1 MGLAARV
8 TLVVL
13 LVAVLLPALAS
24 ACPLCKDAKSDTDY
38 PGGTASLSS
47 GFYYSIL
54 LMVAAPFLVVGG
66 LIFRIVLGRRRLLL
80 RRKYPRGRCPSPGSL
95 PTPGERSPEALSPH
109 NSRTTPAVP
118 RILGVQGAP
127 RAPCAGKPA

>member
-1 MGLAARV
+1 MRIAARIA
-8 TLVVL
+8 LAVL

-24 ACPLCKDAKSDTDY
+24 ACPLCKDAKADTDY

-66 LIFRIVLGRRRLLL
+66 LVFRIALARRRMASLAA
-80 RRKYPRGRCPSPGSL
+80 RRSAAPAPV
-95 PTPGERSPEALSPH
+95 
-109 NSRTTPAVP
+109 SRLVP
-118 RILGVQGAP
+118 DSGGAQP
-127 RAPCAGKPA
+127 

>member
-1 MGLAARV
+1 MRIAARIA
-8 TLVVL
+8 LAVL

-24 ACPLCKDAKSDTDY
+24 ACPLCKDAKADTDY

-66 LIFRIVLGRRRLLL
+66 LILRIALARRRMA
-80 RRKYPRGRCPSPGSL
+80 
-95 PTPGERSPEALSPH
+95 ALAVQEPAAPAPV
-109 NSRTTPAVP
+109 SRLVP
-118 RILGVQGAP
+118 DSGGAQP
-127 RAPCAGKPA
+127 